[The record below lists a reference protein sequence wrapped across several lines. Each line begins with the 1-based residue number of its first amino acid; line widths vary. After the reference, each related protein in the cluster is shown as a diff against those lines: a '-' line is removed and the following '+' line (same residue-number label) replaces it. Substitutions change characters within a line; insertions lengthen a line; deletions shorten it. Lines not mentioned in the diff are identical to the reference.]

1 MGKKILVADDSP
13 TVRKVTESLLKKQG
27 YEVLCAEDG
36 ASALSLAKINKP
48 DLIFLD
54 DSLPI
59 LDGLSVCEELKGN
72 DQLKDIPVIMLLDKP
87 WTEEESRRAGVD
99 AFLVKPFNPKDIL
112 ESVEKF
118 LKKEDTR
125 LPAQNSSLRDKRD
138 VRHERKKS
146 KSELVPGDE
155 KSSKEKTE
163 VSSALSK
170 KEEKT
175 DESLDIIETSD
186 FLESLESPPSDSD
199 AKEPHGFEWFMWELK
214 KETEEAEKV
223 DFGAQQES
231 KEKINSAETTSFAH
245 EDLRKKDEDVKK
257 AKVYQIDED
266 QEGYEDFVN
275 EIKGKLEESEVKK
288 SFDQKIPPINYDEMI
303 QALIEKI
310 STKIAQEVAK
320 KIDPEILERTLRDE
334 VKKLR
339 KEGIK
344 AD

>member
-36 ASALSLAKINKP
+36 ASALSLAKTNKP

-59 LDGLSVCEELKGN
+59 LDGLSVCEELKRN
-72 DQLKDIPVIMLLDKP
+72 DKLKDIPVIMLLDKP
-87 WTEEESRRAGVD
+87 WTEKESRGVRAD
-99 AFLVKPFNPKDIL
+99 AFMVKPLNPKDIL

-118 LKKEDTR
+118 LKKENTH
-125 LPAQNSSLRDKRD
+125 LKAQNSSFRDKREI
-138 VRHERKKS
+138 RHESKKS
-146 KSELVPGDE
+146 KNELVPGDE
-155 KSSKEKTE
+155 KSSIEKTAI
-163 VSSALSK
+163 SSALSK

-175 DESLDIIETSD
+175 DDSLAIIETSD
-186 FLESLESPPSDSD
+186 FLESLESPASDSD

-214 KETEEAEKV
+214 KETEEAGEA
-223 DFGAQQES
+223 DLGAKQGP
-231 KEKINSAETTSFAH
+231 KEKLDSLAH
-245 EDLRKKDEDVKK
+245 EDLRKKDKDEKK
-257 AKVYQIDED
+257 TKVYQIDED

-275 EIKGKLEESEVKK
+275 GVKGKLEESEVKK

-303 QALIEKI
+303 QALIERI

-320 KIDPEILERTLRDE
+320 KIDSEILERTLRDE
-334 VKKLR
+334 VEKLR
-339 KEGIK
+339 KERVK

>member
-72 DQLKDIPVIMLLDKP
+72 DQLKDIPVIMLLDIP
-87 WTEEESRRAGVD
+87 WTEKESRGVRAD
-99 AFLVKPFNPKDIL
+99 AFMVKPLNPKDIL
-112 ESVEKF
+112 ENVEKF
-118 LKKEDTR
+118 LKKENTD
-125 LPAQNSSLRDKRD
+125 LKAQNSSFRDKRES
-138 VRHERKKS
+138 RHEKKKS

-155 KSSKEKTE
+155 KSSIEKTE

-170 KEEKT
+170 KKGKT
-175 DESLDIIETSD
+175 DASLDIIETSD

-223 DFGAQQES
+223 DLGAKQES
-231 KEKINSAETTSFAH
+231 KEKLNSAETTSLAH
-245 EDLRKKDEDVKK
+245 EDLKKKDKDEKK

-275 EIKGKLEESEVKK
+275 EIKEKSEESEVKK
-288 SFDQKIPPINYDEMI
+288 SFDQKIPTINYDEMI
-303 QALIEKI
+303 QALIERI

>member
-1 MGKKILVADDSP
+1 MGKKILVANDSP

-87 WTEEESRRAGVD
+87 WTENESRGVRAD
-99 AFLVKPFNPKDIL
+99 AFMVKPLNPKDIL
-112 ESVEKF
+112 ENVAKF
-118 LKKEDTR
+118 LEKENTH
-125 LPAQNSSLRDKRD
+125 LKAQNSSFRDKRES
-138 VRHERKKS
+138 RHEKKKS

-155 KSSKEKTE
+155 KSIKDKTE

-186 FLESLESPPSDSD
+186 FLESLESPPPDSD
-199 AKEPHGFEWFMWELK
+199 VKEPHGFEWFMWELK

-223 DFGAQQES
+223 DLGAKQGP
-231 KEKINSAETTSFAH
+231 KEKLNSLVH
-245 EDLRKKDEDVKK
+245 EDLRKIDKDEKK
-257 AKVYQIDED
+257 AKVHQIDED

-275 EIKGKLEESEVKK
+275 EIKEKLEESEVKK
-288 SFDQKIPPINYDEMI
+288 SFDQKIPTINYDEMI
-303 QALIEKI
+303 RVLIEKI

-334 VKKLR
+334 VEKLR
-339 KEGIK
+339 KEETK

>member
-1 MGKKILVADDSP
+1 MSKKILVADDGL

-36 ASALSLAKINKP
+36 ASALSLAKTNKP

-59 LDGLSVCEELKGN
+59 LDSLSVCEELKRN
-72 DQLKDIPVIMLLDKP
+72 DKLKDIPVIMLLDKP
-87 WTEEESRRAGVD
+87 WTEEESRRVGVD

-118 LKKEDTR
+118 LKKEDSR
-125 LPAQNSSLRDKRD
+125 LSTQNSCFRDKREN
-138 VRHERKKS
+138 RHEKKKS
-146 KSELVPGDE
+146 RSELVPGDE
-155 KSSKEKTE
+155 KSSIEKTE
-163 VSSALSK
+163 ISSALSK

-186 FLESLESPPSDSD
+186 FLESLESPSSDSD
-199 AKEPHGFEWFMWELK
+199 TKEPHGFEWFMWELK
-214 KETEEAEKV
+214 KETEETGEA
-223 DFGAQQES
+223 DLGAKQES
-231 KEKINSAETTSFAH
+231 KEKLNSAKLTSLAH
-245 EDLRKKDEDVKK
+245 EDLRKKDKDEKK
-257 AKVYQIDED
+257 SKVYQIDED

-288 SFDQKIPPINYDEMI
+288 SFDQKIPTINYDKMI

-334 VKKLR
+334 VEKLR

>member
-36 ASALSLAKINKP
+36 ASALSLAKTNRP

-59 LDGLSVCEELKGN
+59 LDGLSVCEELKR
-72 DQLKDIPVIMLLDKP
+72 DDKLKDIPVIMFLDKP
-87 WTEEESRRAGVD
+87 WTEEESRRVGVD

-118 LKKEDTR
+118 LEKENTR
-125 LPAQNSSLRDKRD
+125 LSTQNSSLRDKRD

-146 KSELVPGDE
+146 KSELVSGDE
-155 KSSKEKTE
+155 KSSLDNTE
-163 VSSALSK
+163 ISSALSK
-170 KEEKT
+170 KEKKT

-214 KETEEAEKV
+214 KETEEAGET
-223 DFGAQQES
+223 DLGAKQES
-231 KEKINSAETTSFAH
+231 KEKLNSLAH
-245 EDLRKKDEDVKK
+245 EDLRKKDKDEKK
-257 AKVYQIDED
+257 TKAYQIDED

-288 SFDQKIPPINYDEMI
+288 SFDQKIPPINYDKMI
-303 QALIEKI
+303 QVLIEKI

-334 VKKLR
+334 VEKLKK
-339 KEGIK
+339 ESIK